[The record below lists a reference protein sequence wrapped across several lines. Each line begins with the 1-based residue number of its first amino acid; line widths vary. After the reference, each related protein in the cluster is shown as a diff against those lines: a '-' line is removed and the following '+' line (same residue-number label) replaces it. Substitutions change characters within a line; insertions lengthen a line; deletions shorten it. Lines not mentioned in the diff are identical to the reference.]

1 MVAHTWRRARN
12 LAWAI
17 LLAVGLAVLLLV
29 AADRAASA
37 VSAASPDERLPSSEA
52 LASDEISVTWTSNE
66 SVFTVVS
73 KSLQVWPCTPHPV
86 TITFLP
92 SAVQSP
98 SWFTFTPRSESVLP
112 GNTLATPYFF
122 DVYGTYIESGGEVS
136 LWKADIQIELA
147 YDKSRLG
154 EIEPQSLRFYH
165 LGATEWVTQ
174 DTDVDLL
181 NSTVSLE
188 IRRTGSFGVGGDPPQ
203 LYLYLPFVR
212 HD

>member
-1 MVAHTWRRARN
+1 
-12 LAWAI
+12 
-17 LLAVGLAVLLLV
+17 
-29 AADRAASA
+29 
-37 VSAASPDERLPSSEA
+37 
-52 LASDEISVTWTSNE
+52 
-66 SVFTVVS
+66 
-73 KSLQVWPCTPHPV
+73 V

-98 SWFTFTPRSESVLP
+98 SWFTFTPRSESTLP

-136 LWKADIQIELA
+136 LWKADIQIELV

-154 EIEPQSLRFYH
+154 EIDPQSLRFYH

-181 NSTVSLE
+181 NSTVSLR

-203 LYLYLPFVR
+203 LYLYLPVVR
-212 HD
+212 RD